1 VSMIHMHDF
10 LTLSAVVIH
19 FMKVWIIQTNEYT
32 DMLLTFVENKMTK
45 RLIRSSLKLTQ
56 MPMAC

>member
-1 VSMIHMHDF
+1 
-10 LTLSAVVIH
+10 
-19 FMKVWIIQTNEYT
+19 
-32 DMLLTFVENKMTK
+32 MLLTFVENKMTK